1 MFVKFDLGSN
11 SVPFLRTLKINAQKY
26 KRDRENKSVVF
37 VKGFGIQNKVK
48 RTLNQLCGGCVQ

>member
-48 RTLNQLCGGCVQ
+48 RTLN